1 MRRWFILIAV
11 VSLAASACKSKAE
24 STPSPADG
32 GSDPQSPEVV
42 DVAPGGYGYS
52 NYGVTAT
59 LEPDGDAWKLKVSN
73 KTGQG
78 QGKPGVYAL
87 DARDGKRID
96 GAVEGAVPLGDG
108 QSKEF
113 TVRFGPGFDKN
124 NVGLMILLL
133 GGENWGAF
141 AAE

>member
-1 MRRWFILIAV
+1 MRRWLILIAV
-11 VSLAASACKSKAE
+11 VALAASACKSKAE
-24 STPSPADG
+24 PSSPPDK
-32 GSDPQSPEVV
+32 GSNSGSPEPVE
-42 DVAPGGYGYS
+42 VAPGGYAYS

-73 KTGQG
+73 KTGEG
-78 QGKPGVYAL
+78 QGKPGIYAL
-87 DARDGKRID
+87 DARDGKRVD
-96 GAVEGAVPLGDG
+96 GAVEGAVSLGDG

-113 TVRFGPGFDKN
+113 TVSFGPGFDKN